1 MSQTTNDS
9 IITIE
14 FQPVAIII
22 GPFQRFFNKIVGGS
36 YPLFLAAILA
46 MIWANLLAASYHS
59 FWHTQLS
66 LSFGQ
71 FTISKSLTHW
81 IDEALMTFFFFTVFI
96 SGLSFTSAQV
106 LDFSKLGII
115 AGSVVSGIAGWI
127 VLGFL
132 GRSSQTPAFDKRI
145 APGERL

>member
-22 GPFQRFFNKIVGGS
+22 GPFQRFFNKIVSGS

-71 FTISKSLTHW
+71 FTISKSLNHW
-81 IDEALMTFFFFTVFI
+81 TGQRHTADH
-96 SGLSFTSAQV
+96 
-106 LDFSKLGII
+106 
-115 AGSVVSGIAGWI
+115 SGID
-127 VLGFL
+127 L
-132 GRSSQTPAFDKRI
+132 KRY
-145 APGERL
+145 ADRPLEFFSWDTQ